1 MKAKVGKL
9 MAAFAVATV
18 FGAPAMA
25 GPYEDGLA
33 AYNERFYAKAAELWQ
48 PLAEKGNA
56 AAQYH
61 LATLYAEGKGVE
73 KNDATAFKWFM
84 RAAELGDAAAQ
95 YDVGTSY
102 FSGTGVQKNDA
113 EAAKWFLRAANQGME
128 FAQLNMGLLYAAG
141 SGVPQDNIE
150 AFKWL
155 ELAFFSLPAGG
166 PRSDVARAMT
176 DVAEHM
182 TREQIAEAKQRE
194 RGWKA
199 KPEVKPEVRQEV
211 KPDAK

>member
-1 MKAKVGKL
+1 MKAMIRNLV
-9 MAAFAVATV
+9 AVSAVAMA
-18 FGAPAMA
+18 FGAPAVA
-25 GPYEDGLA
+25 GPYEDGQA
-33 AYNERFYAKAAELWQ
+33 AYSEGLYAKAAELWQ
-48 PLAEKGNA
+48 PLAEKGHA

-61 LATLYAEGKGVE
+61 LANLYADGKGVE

-95 YDVGTSY
+95 YDVGTCY
-102 FSGTGVQKNDA
+102 FFATGVQKNDV
-113 EAAKWFLRAANQGME
+113 EAAKWFLRAANQGLE
-128 FAQLNMGLLYAAG
+128 FAQLNIGLLYAAG
-141 SGVPQDNIE
+141 KGVPQDNVE

-176 DVAEHM
+176 DVAANL

-194 RGWKA
+194 RQWKA
-199 KPEVKPEVRQEV
+199 KPEGK
-211 KPDAK
+211 